1 METKGLE
8 ISTTLFIGLLL
19 SGAKPGGNIMTISAI
34 DFKARWLTFLEEN
47 FEYDITMILSGQRQ
61 NNVIDVN
68 FLDLDIFDSSFAENL
83 LHSPMEHLEAGSEAL
98 GELIRERGGVINSQ
112 LNIRV
117 GELPKDSRVA
127 LREMGHIQINK
138 LISTDVVIT
147 KVSEIKPRVIEAWF
161 SCEACNNPILMKQDN
176 ETELVEPLSCSQ
188 SQGGCG
194 ATVGKRE
201 TRFSLIESKLKLI
214 NNQWIEIQE
223 LPENVPSGSQPG
235 RGRVLV
241 EGDLVNKHTPGER
254 VTANMIPIIRSEYK
268 RSKKTPMFD
277 FVFRLVSSE
286 YDSIPFN
293 EIEISEEDKNKI
305 FELSKRDDIF
315 DIMMNSIAPSIIS
328 TGKMPYV
335 KRSLALQLF
344 GGVSR
349 INADKTRMRG
359 DIHILLM
366 GDPGVAKS
374 QLLEYMSKISPR
386 GRFASGGGVSKAGLT
401 AAVVRDAFNEGRFSL
416 EAGIMPLS
424 DRGLASIDEF
434 DKISTEDKNVMHPA
448 MEQQKI
454 HISKGGLTATVPAR
468 CAVLAAA
475 NPESGKFDFMHDNAM
490 SSMAYFKQTGL
501 PAPLASRFDIIW
513 LLRDEVHSHAD
524 ESIALHILKN
534 RTQAVSEHMIEDGL
548 VMDPSDE
555 EESLIFATSTDNKEY
570 LTHNFL
576 RKYIAYAKNNIFP
589 ELDKG
594 AMDLIKNYYTDTRKK
609 FKEFEKMIVNTEYGT
624 GRKNK
629 DEQAVPVTPRAI
641 ESVIRLTEAHARLHL
656 RTTASKIDAKTA
668 IAIHKHWMAEED
680 ISERD
685 LHNQVMLTSKSPSNR
700 TRAMVR
706 ETIKNLH
713 SEMGEV
719 EISKIFEICEPKGI
733 PIDVASEVISKM
745 QTSGELFSPK
755 PGYVQFV
762 R

>member
-1 METKGLE
+1 MKGLE
-8 ISTTLFIGLLL
+8 YTTTLFIGLLL
-19 SGAKPGGNIMTISAI
+19 SRAKPGGNIMAIASI

-47 FEYDITMILSGQRQ
+47 LEYDITMILSGQRQ
-61 NNVIDVN
+61 NNVIELK

-83 LHSPMEHLEAGSEAL
+83 LNSPKEHLEAGSVAL
-98 GELIRERGGVINSQ
+98 GEIIRERGGETNSPFI
-112 LNIRV
+112 IRV

-127 LREMGHIQINK
+127 LRDMGYIEINK
-138 LISTDVVIT
+138 LISVDVVVT

-161 SCEACNNPILMKQDN
+161 SCEACNNPILVKQDN

-201 TRFSLIESKLKLI
+201 TRFLLIDSKLKLI

-268 RSKKTPMFD
+268 RTKKTPMFD
-277 FVFRLVSSE
+277 FVFLLVSSE
-286 YDSIPFN
+286 YDSIPFT
-293 EIEISEEDKNKI
+293 EIEISEKDKDKI
-305 FELSKRDDIF
+305 SELSKREDIF
-315 DIMMNSIAPSIIS
+315 DVMMNSIAPSIIS
-328 TGKMPYV
+328 TGKMPFV

-349 INADKTRMRG
+349 INTDKTRMRG

-401 AAVVRDAFNEGRFSL
+401 AAVVRDAFNDGRFSL
-416 EAGIMPLS
+416 EAGILPLS

-475 NPESGKFDFMHDNAM
+475 NPESGKFDFMHENAM

-513 LLRDEVHSHAD
+513 LLRDDVHTSTD

-548 VMDPSDE
+548 VMDPSYEDE
-555 EESLIFATSTDNKEY
+555 NLIIANSIDNKEY

-589 ELDKG
+589 ELDKD
-594 AMDLIKNYYTDTRKK
+594 AMNLIKNYYTETRQR
-609 FKEFEKMIVNTEYGT
+609 FKEFEKMIVNVEFGT

-629 DEQAVPVTPRAI
+629 SEEAVPVTPRAI

-656 RTTASKIDAKTA
+656 RNIASATDAKTA

-706 ETIKNLH
+706 EIVRNLL
-713 SEMGEV
+713 SESGVAEM
-719 EISKIFEICEPKGI
+719 SKIFDLCEPKGI
-733 PIDVASEVISKM
+733 PLDVAREVISRM

-755 PGYVQFV
+755 PGYVEFV